1 LTERLFFLAR
11 PSSRSLVVRIQHR
24 NAATEWP
31 DNPARA
37 HPFPSNRLFCLNNNN
52 NKKGMRKNMKGKMY
66 NTHPLP
72 KKKPKGIQ
80 GKKRIERWRKRFTA
94 REMH

>member
-52 NKKGMRKNMKGKMY
+52 NKKGMRKNMKGKCTTPTPY
-66 NTHPLP
+66 P
-72 KKKPKGIQ
+72 KKPKGIQ